1 MRRMTIHVRGVRVPS
16 LLYGTAWKEAATE
29 GLVVDALDA
38 GFRGIDTANQRKH
51 YDEEAVGRGVA
62 AKLRE
67 GMIRRDELFLQ
78 TKFTHRDGQ
87 DHRLPY
93 DESAPIRTQVEQSF
107 ASSLAHF
114 EVEQMDSLILHGP
127 SQRDGLAEDDREV
140 WRAMEGIA
148 QSGRVKL
155 LGISNVTATHVAELV
170 AMANVPV
177 SFVQNRCYAERGWD
191 RAVREV
197 CDEHQIVYQGFSL
210 LTANRHVL
218 ASHRV
223 VAIAKAHG
231 VTAAQVVF
239 RFAQQVGMLPL
250 TGTKDPMHMR
260 DDLAVDR
267 FNLDA
272 GELAA
277 IHGAGSAAGV

>member
-1 MRRMTIHVRGVRVPS
+1 MTIHVRGVRVPS
-16 LLYGTAWKEAATE
+16 LLYGTAWKEDATE

-51 YDEEAVGRGVA
+51 YHEEAVGRGVA

-67 GMIRRDELFLQ
+67 GMVRRDELFLQ

-93 DESAPIRTQVEQSF
+93 DAAAPIRTQVEQSF

-127 SQRDGLAEDDREV
+127 SSRDGLAEEDREV

-148 QSGRVKL
+148 QAGRVKL
-155 LGISNVTATHVAELV
+155 LGVSNCSAKQVAEVV

-191 RAVREV
+191 RTVRDV
-197 CDEHQIVYQGFSL
+197 CDEHHIVYQAFSL
-210 LTANRHVL
+210 LTANRHVT
-218 ASHRV
+218 ASAK
-223 VAIAKAHG
+223 VAGIAKAHG
-231 VTAAQVVF
+231 VTPAQVVF
-239 RFAQQVGMLPL
+239 RFAQQLGMLPL
-250 TGTKDPMHMR
+250 TGTKDPVHMR
-260 DDLAVDR
+260 EDLAAER
-267 FNLDA
+267 FDLDA
-272 GELAA
+272 DELAVV
-277 IHGAGSAAGV
+277 HAAGAR

>member
-1 MRRMTIHVRGVRVPS
+1 MTIHVRGVRVPS
-16 LLYGTAWKEAATE
+16 LLYGTAWKEDATE

-51 YDEEAVGRGVA
+51 YNEEAVGRGVA

-67 GMIRRDELFLQ
+67 GMVRRDELFLQ

-93 DESAPIRTQVEQSF
+93 EEAAPIRTQVEQSF

-127 SQRDGLAEDDREV
+127 SSRDGLADEDREV
-140 WRAMEGIA
+140 WRAMERIA

-155 LGISNVTATHVAELV
+155 LGVSNCNAKQVADFV

-210 LTANRHVL
+210 LTANRHVT
-218 ASHRV
+218 AAGKV

-231 VTAAQVVF
+231 VTPAQVVF

-250 TGTKDPMHMR
+250 TGTKDPVHMR
-260 DDLAVDR
+260 EDLAADG

-272 GELAA
+272 DELAVV
-277 IHGAGSAAGV
+277 HAAGAR

>member
-1 MRRMTIHVRGVRVPS
+1 MTIHVRGVRVPS
-16 LLYGTAWKEAATE
+16 LLYGTAWKEDATE

-51 YDEEAVGRGVA
+51 YNEEAVGRGVA

-67 GMIRRDELFLQ
+67 GMVRRDELFLQ

-93 DESAPIRTQVEQSF
+93 DAAAPIRTQVEQSF

-127 SQRDGLAEDDREV
+127 SSRDGLAEEDREV

-155 LGISNVTATHVAELV
+155 LGVSNCTAKQVADFV
-170 AMANVPV
+170 AMANVPL

-191 RAVREV
+191 RAVRDL

-210 LTANRHVL
+210 LTANRHVTSG
-218 ASHRV
+218 AKV

-231 VTAAQVVF
+231 VTPAQVVF

-250 TGTKDPMHMR
+250 TGTKDPEHMR
-260 DDLAVDR
+260 QDLAAER
-267 FNLDA
+267 FDLDA
-272 GELAA
+272 DELAA
-277 IHGAGSAAGV
+277 VHAAGAR

>member
-1 MRRMTIHVRGVRVPS
+1 MAIQIRGVRVPAM
-16 LLYGTAWKEAATE
+16 LYGTAWKEDATE
-29 GLVVDALDA
+29 GLVIDALDA

-51 YDEEAVGRGVA
+51 YNEEGVGRAVA

-93 DESAPIRTQVEQSF
+93 DPAAPIRTQVEQSF
-107 ASSLAHF
+107 QSSLDHF
-114 EVEQMDSLILHGP
+114 GVDVLDSLILHGP
-127 SQRDGLAEDDREV
+127 SQRDGLGAEDREV

-155 LGISNVTATHVAELV
+155 LGASNVTATQVQQLV
-170 AMANVPV
+170 EMASVPV

-191 RAVREV
+191 RTVRAV
-197 CDEHQIVYQGFSL
+197 CDDAQIIYQGFSL
-210 LTANRHVL
+210 LTANRQVL
-218 ASHRV
+218 SAAKV
-223 VAIAKAHG
+223 IAIAKRHG
-231 VTAAQVVF
+231 VTPAQIVF

-250 TGTKDPMHMR
+250 TGTKDPAHMR
-260 DDLAVDR
+260 EDLAVER
-267 FNLDA
+267 FSLDA
-272 GELAA
+272 DELAA
-277 IHGAGSAAGV
+277 VDASGAR

>member
-1 MRRMTIHVRGVRVPS
+1 MTIHVRGVRVPT
-16 LLYGTAWKEAATE
+16 LLYGTAWKEDATE

-51 YDEEAVGRGVA
+51 YFEEAVGRGVA

-67 GMIRRDELFLQ
+67 GMVRRDELFLQ

-93 DESAPIRTQVEQSF
+93 DAAAPIRTQVEQSF
-107 ASSLAHF
+107 QSSLAHF
-114 EVEQMDSLILHGP
+114 EVEQLDSLILHGP
-127 SQRDGLAEDDREV
+127 SQRDGLAEEDREV

-155 LGISNVTATHVAELV
+155 LGVSNCSAKQVADFV
-170 AMANVPV
+170 AMATVPV

-210 LTANRHVL
+210 LTANRQVT
-218 ASHRV
+218 AAPKV
-223 VAIAKAHG
+223 VAIAAAHG
-231 VTAAQVVF
+231 VTPAQVVL
-239 RFAQQVGMLPL
+239 RFAQQIGMLPL
-250 TGTKDPMHMR
+250 TGTKDPVHMR
-260 DDLAVDR
+260 EDLAIER

-272 GELAA
+272 DELAT
-277 IHGAGSAAGV
+277 INAAR

>member
-1 MRRMTIHVRGVRVPS
+1 MTIHVRGVRVPS
-16 LLYGTAWKEAATE
+16 LLYGTAWKEDATE

-51 YDEEAVGRGVA
+51 YNEEAVGRGVV

-67 GMIRRDELFLQ
+67 GMVRRDELFLQ

-93 DESAPIRTQVEQSF
+93 DAAAPIRTQVEQSF

-127 SQRDGLAEDDREV
+127 SSRDGLAEEDREV
-140 WRAMEGIA
+140 WRAMESIA

-155 LGISNVTATHVAELV
+155 LGVSNCSAKQVADFV

-191 RAVREV
+191 RAVRDV
-197 CDEHQIVYQGFSL
+197 CAEHQIVYQGFSL
-210 LTANRHVL
+210 LTANRHVT
-218 ASHRV
+218 AGARV

-231 VTAAQVVF
+231 VTPAQVVF

-260 DDLAVDR
+260 EDLAAER
-267 FNLDA
+267 FDLDA
-272 GELAA
+272 DELAA
-277 IHGAGSAAGV
+277 VHAAGVDQ

>member
-1 MRRMTIHVRGVRVPS
+1 MTIHVRGVRVPS
-16 LLYGTAWKEAATE
+16 LLYGTAWKEDATE

-51 YDEEAVGRGVA
+51 YNEEAVGRGVA

-67 GMIRRDELFLQ
+67 GMVRRDELFLQ

-93 DESAPIRTQVEQSF
+93 DEAAPIRTQVEQSF
-107 ASSLAHF
+107 ASSLVHF

-127 SQRDGLAEDDREV
+127 SSRDGLAEEDREV

-155 LGISNVTATHVAELV
+155 LGVSNCSAKQVAEFV

-191 RAVREV
+191 RAVRDV
-197 CDEHQIVYQGFSL
+197 CAEHQIVYQGFSL
-210 LTANRHVL
+210 LTANRQVT
-218 ASHRV
+218 AGAKV

-231 VTAAQVVF
+231 VTPAQVVF

-250 TGTKDPMHMR
+250 TGTKDPEHMR
-260 DDLAVDR
+260 QDLAAER
-267 FNLDA
+267 FDLDA
-272 GELAA
+272 DELAVV
-277 IHGAGSAAGV
+277 HAAGQWR